1 MDKATVEEIISFLKQ
16 SLIRNGI
23 HVDSI
28 ALFGSAL
35 NGTMDKESDIDVII
49 ISSDFR
55 ELDLF
60 ERARLTMKPEIDTI
74 RKYRV
79 PMDIINL
86 SPEEYDESN
95 LKIFYRSQIVA

>member
-1 MDKATVEEIISFLKQ
+1 MDKATIDEVVGFLKQ
-16 SLIRNGI
+16 SLSGYGI

-35 NGTMDKESDIDVII
+35 NGNMDKDSDIDLVI
-49 ISSDFR
+49 ISSDFQNY
-55 ELDLF
+55 DLF
-60 ERARLTMKPEIDTI
+60 ERAKMTMRAEMDTI
-74 RKYRV
+74 KKFKI

-95 LKIFYRSQIVA
+95 LRIFYNSKIVA